1 MSPLS
6 PPIFRTEMKRVVWF
20 ETDLGFEATRQQLLK
35 QRNIIIGDMETYKGM
50 LTFYVK
56 DLKDYTVQITTK
68 GKLGISYPE
77 SANYQTVLEKLKPL
91 LVRADGSPIRKLEQ
105 IKDFEASKSEEKQ
118 VETVKKTK
126 QLSEDELRINF
137 AKAYVDS
144 LPEGKLKTYL
154 QNTLI
159 HDTETLYPK
168 LSLEQIFDFWE
179 LEQEALSK
187 QDGFTAALI
196 RNLKERVRKV
206 GFFPKILSKSVS

>member
-1 MSPLS
+1 
-6 PPIFRTEMKRVVWF
+6 MKRVVWF

-35 QRNIIIGDMETYKGM
+35 QRDIIGDMETYKGM

-77 SANYQTVLEKLKPL
+77 SANYQIVLEKLKPL
-91 LVRADGSPIRKLEQ
+91 LVRADGSSIRKLEQ

-137 AKAYVDS
+137 AKAFVDS

-159 HDTETLYPK
+159 HDIETLYPK
-168 LSLEQIFDFWE
+168 LSLEQILDSWE

-187 QDGFTAALI
+187 QYGFTAAFI
-196 RNLKERVRKV
+196 RNFKERVRKE
-206 GFFPKILSKSVS
+206 

>member
-1 MSPLS
+1 
-6 PPIFRTEMKRVVWF
+6 MKRVVWF
-20 ETDLGFEATRQQLLK
+20 ETDLGFEATRQQLSK
-35 QRNIIIGDMETYKGM
+35 QRDIIGDMETYKGI

-77 SANYQTVLEKLKPL
+77 SANYQIVLEKLKHL

-105 IKDFEASKSEEKQ
+105 IKDFETSKSEEKQ

-126 QLSEDELRINF
+126 RVSEDELWINF
-137 AKAYVDS
+137 AKAFVDS

-159 HDTETLYPK
+159 HDLETLYPK
-168 LSLEQIFDFWE
+168 LSLEQIFGLWE
-179 LEQEALSK
+179 LEQKALAK
-187 QDGFTAALI
+187 KDGFTVAFI
-196 RNLKERVRKV
+196 RNLKERVRKE
-206 GFFPKILSKSVS
+206 

>member
-35 QRNIIIGDMETYKGM
+35 QRDIIGDMETYKGM

-77 SANYQTVLEKLKPL
+77 SANYQIVLEKLKPL
-91 LVRADGSPIRKLEQ
+91 LVRADGSSIRKLEQ

-137 AKAYVDS
+137 AKAFVDS

-159 HDTETLYPK
+159 HDIETLYPK
-168 LSLEQIFDFWE
+168 LSLEQILDSWE

-187 QDGFTAALI
+187 QYGFTAAFI
-196 RNLKERVRKV
+196 RNFKERVRKE
-206 GFFPKILSKSVS
+206 

>member
-1 MSPLS
+1 
-6 PPIFRTEMKRVVWF
+6 MKRVVWF

-35 QRNIIIGDMETYKGM
+35 QRDIIIGDMETYKGI

-91 LVRADGSPIRKLEQ
+91 LVKADGSPIRKLEQ
-105 IKDFEASKSEEKQ
+105 IKHFEASKSEEKQ

-137 AKAYVDS
+137 AKAFVDS

-159 HDTETLYPK
+159 HDLETLYPK
-168 LSLEQIFDFWE
+168 LSLEQILDSWE

-187 QDGFTAALI
+187 KDNFAGAFI
-196 RNLKERVRKV
+196 RNFKERVRK
-206 GFFPKILSKSVS
+206 G

>member
-35 QRNIIIGDMETYKGM
+35 QRDIIGDMETYKGI

-68 GKLGISYPE
+68 AKLGISYPE

-91 LVRADGSPIRKLEQ
+91 LVRADGSSIQKLEQ

-159 HDTETLYPK
+159 HDIETLYPK
-168 LSLEQIFDFWE
+168 LSLEQILDSWE

-196 RNLKERVRKV
+196 RNLKERVRKE
-206 GFFPKILSKSVS
+206 